1 MPISKEEQ
9 EMQTAKRA
17 FVNAREVGNHQ
28 EEARW
33 ANLIGDMYKNRGEYV
48 KALKW
53 LRIDYEIS
61 NKYLPEKQLL
71 PTCQSIGDV
80 YLRLHDFKH
89 ALVYQV
95 RFLNWITFFFEK
107 MKIWFYFVF
116 WKMRSAFWILSEGN

>member
-1 MPISKEEQ
+1 MPINKEEQ
-9 EMQTAKRA
+9 EIQTAKRS
-17 FVNAREVGNHQ
+17 FVNARGVGNHQ

-53 LRIDYEIS
+53 LRIDYEVS

-71 PTCQSIGDV
+71 PTCQSIGEV

-89 ALVYQV
+89 AMVYQV
-95 RFLNWITFFFEK
+95 RFLNWISFCIFFLRK
-107 MKIWFYFVF
+107 
-116 WKMRSAFWILSEGN
+116 